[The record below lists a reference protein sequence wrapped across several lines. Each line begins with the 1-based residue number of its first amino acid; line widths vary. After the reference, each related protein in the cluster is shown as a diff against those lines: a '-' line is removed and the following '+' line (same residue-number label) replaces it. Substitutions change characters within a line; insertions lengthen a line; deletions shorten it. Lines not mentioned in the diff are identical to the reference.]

1 MNTGLTSGEAARRA
15 AAGQANRSTAP
26 KSKPVSAI
34 LRENICTV
42 FNLVNLLL
50 AAAVLSVGSYKNA
63 LFIGVVLFN
72 LAIGIIQ
79 ELRARNAVLRLE
91 LDASSPVRVLR
102 DGAETALPSED
113 IVLGDL
119 LRLRLGERV
128 PVDGV
133 ILDGACEADTAMLT
147 GEIDAAAFA
156 AGDTL
161 YAGYVLTAGTV
172 LLQADAVGDGC
183 RMARIAA
190 DAKTHKPVS
199 SEIMSTLER
208 LVTILG
214 IAILPLGALLL
225 WRQTRLAPWPQAVVS
240 VTAALVNMIP
250 EGLMLLT
257 STVLAVSVVRL
268 SRRGVLVREL
278 ASIESLAR
286 VDVLCLDKTGTLTEG
301 DMELCGIF
309 PLTDTLSESEVR
321 AALSRLTAVLDDES
335 PTFSAIRR
343 ACPPDPA
350 ASAAAL
356 LPFSSARKRSG
367 AAFSDGA
374 LVLGAPKWL
383 CPGNGAV
390 QTAEAALD
398 PALRV
403 LLLARS
409 DTLEADAA
417 EPLALITLR
426 DKLRPSAPQTMR
438 YFTEQ
443 GVSLRVFSGDDPVT
457 AAAAAALAGV
467 PDAANAVD
475 ASTLDSPEKLREAAD
490 RYTIFGRVTPQQKK
504 ELVRCLQE
512 AGHTVAMT
520 GDGVNDVP
528 ALRTA
533 DCGIA
538 MASGTDAARAVAK
551 LVLLASDFDALPA
564 IVAEGRRSVN
574 NLQRSASLFLV
585 KTLYAAA
592 LAALFALVPWPY
604 PLIPI
609 QATLCSVTTIGI
621 PSFLLALEPNHDRI
635 RGRFLANILRK
646 ALPSAAAVVV
656 TLVAAELI
664 AHGRQL
670 PQAEINAAFV
680 GILGGAGLA
689 MVRRTCT
696 PRTPWRTAVFAAMA
710 ALFAVGYLPLARFF
724 ELPAPLSR
732 SWLSLAAFA
741 AAALLSELLA
751 WLLRRFSPPET
762 PPDAPQRA
770 PAATT

>member
-15 AAGQANRSTAP
+15 AAGQTNRSTAP
-26 KSKPVSAI
+26 RSKPVSAI

-50 AAAVLSVGSYKNA
+50 AVAVLSVGSYKNA

-102 DGAETALPSED
+102 DGAETAIPSED

-147 GEIDAAAFA
+147 GESDAAAFA

-161 YAGYVLTAGTV
+161 YAGYVLTAGAV

-225 WRQTRLAPWPQAVVS
+225 WRQTRLSPWPQAVVS

-301 DMELCGIF
+301 DMELCGIL
-309 PLTDTLSESEVR
+309 PLTDTLSESGVR

-350 ASAAAL
+350 ASAAAQ

-367 AAFSDGA
+367 KNFPADGSKMSFSSK
-374 LVLGAPKWL
+374 LG
-383 CPGNGAV
+383 
-390 QTAEAALD
+390 
-398 PALRV
+398 
-403 LLLARS
+403 
-409 DTLEADAA
+409 
-417 EPLALITLR
+417 
-426 DKLRPSAPQTMR
+426 
-438 YFTEQ
+438 Y
-443 GVSLRVFSGDDPVT
+443 
-457 AAAAAALAGV
+457 
-467 PDAANAVD
+467 
-475 ASTLDSPEKLREAAD
+475 
-490 RYTIFGRVTPQQKK
+490 
-504 ELVRCLQE
+504 
-512 AGHTVAMT
+512 
-520 GDGVNDVP
+520 
-528 ALRTA
+528 
-533 DCGIA
+533 
-538 MASGTDAARAVAK
+538 
-551 LVLLASDFDALPA
+551 
-564 IVAEGRRSVN
+564 
-574 NLQRSASLFLV
+574 
-585 KTLYAAA
+585 
-592 LAALFALVPWPY
+592 
-604 PLIPI
+604 
-609 QATLCSVTTIGI
+609 
-621 PSFLLALEPNHDRI
+621 
-635 RGRFLANILRK
+635 
-646 ALPSAAAVVV
+646 
-656 TLVAAELI
+656 
-664 AHGRQL
+664 
-670 PQAEINAAFV
+670 
-680 GILGGAGLA
+680 
-689 MVRRTCT
+689 
-696 PRTPWRTAVFAAMA
+696 
-710 ALFAVGYLPLARFF
+710 
-724 ELPAPLSR
+724 
-732 SWLSLAAFA
+732 
-741 AAALLSELLA
+741 
-751 WLLRRFSPPET
+751 
-762 PPDAPQRA
+762 
-770 PAATT
+770 